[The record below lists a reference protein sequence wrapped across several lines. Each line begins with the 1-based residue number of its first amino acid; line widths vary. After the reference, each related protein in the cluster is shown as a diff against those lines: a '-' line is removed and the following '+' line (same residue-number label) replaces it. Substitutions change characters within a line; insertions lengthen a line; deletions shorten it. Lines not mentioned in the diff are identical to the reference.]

1 MLLFLNFGYPILQN
15 PEPLL
20 LKPLDHYRNLVGL
33 ALSGLF
39 AFTTLTRSLQLISPN
54 LVASLRT
61 LELVLAFC
69 VQSIITGLAPSLLS
83 CLGGGLILIGRS
95 LYFELF

>member
-1 MLLFLNFGYPILQN
+1 M
-15 PEPLL
+15 
-20 LKPLDHYRNLVGL
+20 
-33 ALSGLF
+33 

-69 VQSIITGLAPSLLS
+69 VQSLVTGLAPGVLS
-83 CLGGGLILIGRS
+83 WVGGGLILIGRKS
-95 LYFELF
+95 LNFIEECLSTFN